1 MEELFKLIIELITN
15 KMTGISL
22 VDEDCGQL
30 EAGIEEDAYPVTF
43 PCVLIGNLEADWT
56 NVGMG
61 ARRGRCSSLY
71 VSPSIAMTIRTT
83 DREPSQRW
91 QSVCK
96 WQTASTPH
104 CSVSAHS
111 DICRR

>member
-15 KMTGISL
+15 KMTGLSL

-30 EAGIEEDAYPVTF
+30 EAGIEDDAYPVTF
-43 PCVLIGNLEADWT
+43 PCVL
-56 NVGMG
+56 
-61 ARRGRCSSLY
+61 RRGRCSSLY
-71 VSPSIAMTIRTT
+71 VSPSIAMTTRTT